1 MSVQQDGFLDQMEFV
16 LQLIILALLIVLQ
29 DVLDAIKAT
38 IFKTESVFYHPK
50 QDQLMLDARNG
61 TGTIKSVLNAQPD
74 GCSVQMEY
82 AP

>member
-38 IFKTESVFYHPK
+38 IFKTESVFYQPK

-61 TGTIKSVLNAQPD
+61 TGTTKNAFNAQQD
-74 GCSVQMEY
+74 GCSV
-82 AP
+82 

>member
-38 IFKTESVFYHPK
+38 IFKMESVFYQPK
-50 QDQLMLDARNG
+50 QGQLMLDARNG
-61 TGTIKSVLNAQPD
+61 TGTTKNAFNAQQD
-74 GCSVQMEY
+74 GCSV
-82 AP
+82 